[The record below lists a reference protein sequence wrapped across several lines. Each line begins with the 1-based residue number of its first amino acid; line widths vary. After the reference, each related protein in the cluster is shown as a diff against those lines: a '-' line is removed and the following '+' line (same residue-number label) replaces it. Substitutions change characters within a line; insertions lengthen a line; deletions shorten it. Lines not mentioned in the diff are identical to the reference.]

1 MRAVEPLQHRY
12 AYIGTD
18 LQDLYGVRPGSITGV
33 TALQDAYFQGGTA
46 RSLMDRL
53 AAAPDSILVS
63 AETVQD
69 YQLVPGDTVNLRLP
83 DRATGRPTTVPFR
96 YAGVVTEFPT
106 APRDSF
112 FVANADYVAAR
123 TGSDAVGTFLV
134 DTGGRDTTRVAT
146 DLRALL
152 GTSATVTD
160 VADTRSRVGSSLTS
174 VDLAALTRVELGFAL
189 VLAAAAGGL
198 VSFLGLTERRRSFA
212 IIGLLGATSRQSRA
226 LVRAE
231 VSGARGR
238 RPAHGRPGRAGA
250 HAGPGRGADGRVRPS
265 AGRGH
270 GAVDL
275 SRRHRGH
282 LRRRARRRRGGG
294 RAPAARKGGGAAAGG
309 VSSQCARPAR
319 RRRSRTT
326 SSTSGI
332 SETTTIRA
340 ITGSR

>member
-1 MRAVEPLQHRY
+1 
-12 AYIGTD
+12 
-18 LQDLYGVRPGSITGV
+18 
-33 TALQDAYFQGGTA
+33 
-46 RSLMDRL
+46 MDRL

-83 DRATGRPTTVPFR
+83 DRATGRPVTVPFR
-96 YAGVVTEFPT
+96 YAGVVSEFPT

-198 VSFLGLTERRRSFA
+198 VSFLGLTERRRTFA

-231 VSGARGR
+231 VLVLAVGGLLTGR
-238 RPAHGRPGRAGA
+238 AGRAGA
-250 HAGPGRGADGRVRPS
+250 RAGPGRGADRRVRPS

-294 RAPAARKGGGAAAGG
+294 RAPAARERGGAAAGG
-309 VSSQCARPAR
+309 LRCEPAQPARPAR

>member
-1 MRAVEPLQHRY
+1 MEPLQHRF

-33 TALQDAYFQGGTA
+33 TALQDAYFSGGTA

-83 DRATGRPTTVPFR
+83 DRATGRPVTVPFR
-96 YAGVVTEFPT
+96 YAGVVSEFPT

-212 IIGLLGATSRQSRA
+212 IIGAARRDVAAVARAGPGRGA
-226 LVRAE
+226 
-231 VSGARGR
+231 GARGR
-238 RPAHGRPGRAGA
+238 RPAHRWAGRPGA
-250 HAGPGRGADGRVRPS
+250 HAGPRRGADGRVRSS

-275 SRRHRGH
+275 PRRHRGH

-294 RAPAARKGGGAAAGG
+294 RAPAGAGARWSCCGR
-309 VSSQCARPAR
+309 C
-319 RRRSRTT
+319 
-326 SSTSGI
+326 
-332 SETTTIRA
+332 
-340 ITGSR
+340 